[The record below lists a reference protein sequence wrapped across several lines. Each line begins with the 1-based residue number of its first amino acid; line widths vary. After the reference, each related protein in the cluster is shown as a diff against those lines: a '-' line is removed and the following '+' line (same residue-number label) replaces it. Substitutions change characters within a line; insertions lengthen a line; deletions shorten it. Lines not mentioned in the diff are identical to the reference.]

1 MCSLS
6 LYLTYVSP
14 YVYVYIYM
22 YIYVYIYMYICIYM
36 YIYVYTLVYISTYTP
51 FYVILSRVA
60 LVENSGTSNV
70 LHLVS
75 TGLFTSS
82 WDCCCMENGPFVE
95 ELPIKIVILTI
106 AMLVYQMVTSPT
118 SYQPKAVYQRVSLP
132 LKLLFSIA
140 TDVNQISF
148 NQIAVNL

>member
-1 MCSLS
+1 
-6 LYLTYVSP
+6 
-14 YVYVYIYM
+14 
-22 YIYVYIYMYICIYM
+22 
-36 YIYVYTLVYISTYTP
+36 
-51 FYVILSRVA
+51 
-60 LVENSGTSNV
+60 
-70 LHLVS
+70 
-75 TGLFTSS
+75 
-82 WDCCCMENGPFVE
+82 MENGPFVE

-106 AMLVYQMVTSPT
+106 AMLVYQMETSPT